1 MWGDLIS
8 AQVLAPACSG
18 CSASTLIGNVLYW
31 QFKFAVSNILE
42 FDLDR
47 QRLDVIKKPPAMNG
61 SQRHQII
68 EAEDGAVGLAIFCT
82 YSIQLWQRKANC
94 QGVPTWSL
102 WKFVDDIVGMPPMI
116 RRKRGWLTKFLGYD
130 EDTNAMFL
138 YVLGSVYMVQLKSLH
153 SKKLH
158 KTSYSNAQ
166 HCHPFSSFYTPGN
179 CTSLVFLLCVHDF
192 LNNSLSNVH

>member
-8 AQVLAPACSG
+8 AEVLALACCG
-18 CSASTLIGNVLYW
+18 GSASTLIGNVLYW
-31 QFKFAVSNILE
+31 QFNFAVDDILE

-47 QRLDVIKKPPAMNG
+47 QRLDVFKKPPGMDE

-68 EAEDGAVGLAIFCT
+68 QAEDGAVGLAIFCT
-82 YSIQLWQRKANC
+82 YSIQIWQRKANC
-94 QGVPTWSL
+94 QGVPTWSV
-102 WKFVDDIVGMPPMI
+102 WKFVETYDIIGMPSTI
-116 RRKRGWLTKFLGYD
+116 YRKSGWLTKFLGYD

-158 KTSYSNAQ
+158 ETSYSNAK
-166 HCHPFSSFYTPGN
+166 HCYPFSSFYTPGN
-179 CTSLVFLLCVHDF
+179 CTSLVFVL
-192 LNNSLSNVH
+192 